1 MKKIKHSKF
10 KNTGVLFE
18 LLVRQITLEVLNG
31 DKTENAKK
39 IVKEFFSPGT
49 ELNKELRLYELLL
62 KEKYNSES
70 RAEKFVDTVTDAHS
84 KLNETK
90 LTKEKYNLIKEIS
103 EKFDIE
109 QFLSSP
115 ITNYKVLASIYK
127 VFEAKR
133 VQNYDIKDIFNSKI
147 TLIENIISRPTKQVE
162 ETKTIEDKKL
172 METYSQQ
179 EKDLR
184 LLTYKI
190 LVETFNKKYTNLDEK
205 QKGLLK
211 EYINNMSNTTKF
223 KDYVSNEI
231 PKIANDLKEIGN
243 KINDKVTKIKL
254 AETISVLE
262 KMKIGKKVSDSQVSS
277 IMLSYELIKELK
289 SKVNGK

>member
-1 MKKIKHSKF
+1 MKKIKHSKV

-31 DKTENAKK
+31 DKTENAKH
-39 IVKEFFSPGT
+39 IVKEFFAAGT
-49 ELNKELRLYELLL
+49 ELNKELRLYDLLL

-70 RAEKFVDTVTDAHS
+70 KAEMFVETVSQAHS
-84 KLNETK
+84 KLNGVK
-90 LTKEKYNLIKEIS
+90 LSKEKYNLIKEINS
-103 EKFDIE
+103 KFELE
-109 QFLSSP
+109 QFLTSP

-127 VFEAKR
+127 VFESKNSE
-133 VQNYDIKDIFNSKI
+133 NYDIKDIFNSKV
-147 TLIENIISRPTKQVE
+147 TLIENIILRPPLV
-162 ETKTIEDKKL
+162 KTNNTEDSKL
-172 METYSQQ
+172 IETYKQQ
-179 EKDLR
+179 DKDLR

-223 KDYVSNEI
+223 KDYLAVELPQIVTELKTIKS
-231 PKIANDLKEIGN
+231 KIS
-243 KINDKVTKIKL
+243 DKVTTIKL
-254 AETISVLE
+254 SETISVLE
-262 KMKIGKKVSDSQVSS
+262 KMKIGKTVTDNNVSS

-289 SKVNGK
+289 SKVNVK

>member
-1 MKKIKHSKF
+1 MKKIKHSKV

-31 DKTENAKK
+31 DKTENAKH
-39 IVKEFFSPGT
+39 IVKEFFAAGT
-49 ELNKELRLYELLL
+49 ELNKELRLYDLLL

-70 RAEKFVDTVTDAHS
+70 KAEMFVDTVSQAHS

-90 LTKEKYNLIKEIS
+90 LVKEKYNLIKQIN
-103 EKFDIE
+103 EKFELE

-127 VFEAKR
+127 VFESKKSE
-133 VQNYDIKDIFNSKI
+133 NYDIKDIFNSKI
-147 TLIENIISRPTKQVE
+147 TLIENIISRPTVVKANKTDD
-162 ETKTIEDKKL
+162 TKLI
-172 METYSQQ
+172 ETYKKQD
-179 EKDLR
+179 KDLR

-211 EYINNMSNTTKF
+211 EYINNMSNTSKF
-223 KDYVSNEI
+223 KDYLAVELPHIVKELKSI
-231 PKIANDLKEIGN
+231 KSKIS
-243 KINDKVTKIKL
+243 DKVTTIKL

-262 KMKIGKKVSDSQVSS
+262 KMKIGKTVTDNNVSS

-289 SKVNGK
+289 SKVNVK

>member
-1 MKKIKHSKF
+1 MKKIKHSKV

-31 DKTENAKK
+31 DKTENAKN
-39 IVKEFFSPGT
+39 IVKEFFAAGT
-49 ELNKELRLYELLL
+49 ELNKELRLYDLLL

-70 RAEKFVDTVTDAHS
+70 KAEMFVDTVSQAHS
-84 KLNETK
+84 KLNEGK
-90 LTKEKYNLIKEIS
+90 LVKEKYNLIKKIN
-103 EKFDIE
+103 EKFELE

-127 VFEAKR
+127 VFESKNSE
-133 VQNYDIKDIFNSKI
+133 NYDIKDIFNSKV
-147 TLIENIISRPTKQVE
+147 TLIENIILRPPLV
-162 ETKTIEDKKL
+162 KTNKTEDSKL
-172 METYSQQ
+172 IETYKQQ
-179 EKDLR
+179 DKDLR

-223 KDYVSNEI
+223 KDYLAVELPQIVKELKTIKS
-231 PKIANDLKEIGN
+231 KIS
-243 KINDKVTKIKL
+243 DKVTTIKL
-254 AETISVLE
+254 SETISVLE
-262 KMKIGKKVSDSQVSS
+262 KMKIGKTVSDNNVSS

-289 SKVNGK
+289 SKVK

>member
-1 MKKIKHSKF
+1 MKKIKHSKI

-39 IVKEFFSPGT
+39 IVKEFFAAGS
-49 ELNKELRLYELLL
+49 ELNKELRLYDLLL

-70 RAEKFVDTVTDAHS
+70 KAEMFVETVSQAHS
-84 KLNETK
+84 KLNQSK
-90 LTKEKYNLIKEIS
+90 LTKEKYNLIKEVNS
-103 EKFDIE
+103 KFELE

-127 VFEAKR
+127 VFESKKSE
-133 VQNYDIKDIFNSKI
+133 NYDIKDIFNSKI
-147 TLIENIISRPTKQVE
+147 TLIENIISRPTTNKVEPTSDSTKLIESYKQQ
-162 ETKTIEDKKL
+162 D
-172 METYSQQ
+172 
-179 EKDLR
+179 KDLR

-211 EYINNMSNTTKF
+211 EYINNMSNTSKF
-223 KDYVSNEI
+223 KDYIGKELPNIISELKSI
-231 PKIANDLKEIGN
+231 KLKIK
-243 KINDKVTKIKL
+243 DKVTTIKL
-254 AETISVLE
+254 TETISVLE
-262 KMKIGKKVSDSQVSS
+262 KMKIGKTVTDNHVSS

-289 SKVNGK
+289 TKVNG

>member
-1 MKKIKHSKF
+1 MKKIKHSKV

-31 DKTENAKK
+31 DKTENAKN
-39 IVKEFFSPGT
+39 IVKEFFAAGT
-49 ELNKELRLYELLL
+49 ELNKELRLYDLLL

-70 RAEKFVDTVTDAHS
+70 KAEMFVDTVSQAHS
-84 KLNETK
+84 KLNEGK
-90 LTKEKYNLIKEIS
+90 LVKEKYNLIKKIN
-103 EKFDIE
+103 EKFELE

-127 VFEAKR
+127 VFESKNSE
-133 VQNYDIKDIFNSKI
+133 NYDIKDIFNSKV
-147 TLIENIISRPTKQVE
+147 TLIENIISRPPLV
-162 ETKTIEDKKL
+162 KTNKTEDFKL
-172 METYSQQ
+172 IETYKQQ
-179 EKDLR
+179 DKDLR

-223 KDYVSNEI
+223 KDYLAVELPQIVKELKTIKS
-231 PKIANDLKEIGN
+231 KIS
-243 KINDKVTKIKL
+243 DKVTTIKL
-254 AETISVLE
+254 SETISVLE
-262 KMKIGKKVSDSQVSS
+262 KMKIGKTVSDNNVSS

-289 SKVNGK
+289 SKVNVK